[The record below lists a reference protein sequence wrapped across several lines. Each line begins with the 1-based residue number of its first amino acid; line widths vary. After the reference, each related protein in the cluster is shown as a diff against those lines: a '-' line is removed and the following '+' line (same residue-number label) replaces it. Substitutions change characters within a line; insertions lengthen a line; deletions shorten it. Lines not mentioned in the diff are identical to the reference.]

1 MNIVLIGK
9 IGSGVDDIAKR
20 LTDYFRYESPDGG
33 DDDLKV
39 FVVEPSE
46 LRKMQADKD
55 TDFVSFFVACGTYK
69 RFKRCM
75 EKHMNE
81 EEVLTE
87 IMMEAHKYDSIHVDF
102 TVENEGEDAWSAVT
116 EILRCVKDVVDCSH
130 QNSTKSESFQQV

>member
-20 LTDYFRYESPDGG
+20 LTDYFRYEASDSDA
-33 DDDLKV
+33 DDFKV

-55 TDFVSFFVACGTYK
+55 TDFVSFFVTRGTYK
-69 RFKRCM
+69 RFRHCIDKCM
-75 EKHMNE
+75 DE
-81 EEVLTE
+81 EEVLSE
-87 IMMEAHKYDSIHVDF
+87 IMMEAHKYDSLHVDF
-102 TVENEGEDAWSAVT
+102 TIENEDNDTWSAVT

-130 QNSTKSESFQQV
+130 QNSTKSESCPQV

>member
-20 LTDYFRYESPDGG
+20 LTDYFRYEASDSDV
-33 DDDLKV
+33 DDFKV

-55 TDFVSFFVACGTYK
+55 TDFVSFFVTRGTYK
-69 RFKRCM
+69 RFRYCIDKCM
-75 EKHMNE
+75 DE
-81 EEVLTE
+81 EEVLSE

-102 TVENEGEDAWSAVT
+102 TVENEDNDTWSAVT

-130 QNSTKSESFQQV
+130 QNSTKSESCPQA